1 MRVNINIEDMPQSA
15 QTAYARKNKLR
26 GITMR
31 ICWALTP
38 VLFVIFC
45 IMSLVN
51 KTFSEDIEF
60 DLEVALTLG
69 CGLQGLM
76 HIGFFYKRAI
86 RAVYG
91 KIVELGILIGLF
103 VLIPLVGVLIV
114 VPAFGIMFGFVY
126 EIVDTVLFLRKKPL
140 VYQREL
146 KHFIE
151 TKQAQAEIEAALT
164 AEANSE
170 TVMAN
175 LQKLKEM
182 AEQGVITEEEFN
194 QKKAEMMARI

>member
-1 MRVNINIEDMPQSA
+1 M
-15 QTAYARKNKLR
+15 
-26 GITMR
+26 
-31 ICWALTP
+31 
-38 VLFVIFC
+38 
-45 IMSLVN
+45 
-51 KTFSEDIEF
+51 
-60 DLEVALTLG
+60 
-69 CGLQGLM
+69 
-76 HIGFFYKRAI
+76 
-86 RAVYG
+86 
-91 KIVELGILIGLF
+91 
-103 VLIPLVGVLIV
+103 GVLIV

-146 KHFIE
+146 KHFME